1 MMFFKYTNVSEVI
14 FHDLK
19 DNPATL
25 TPDEAHEVR
34 QKSGGR
40 RTQAHKATPY
50 ERICGYCLTSN
61 KTRVRPAISRAVLTK

>member
-34 QKSGGR
+34 GRSLADEELKHIKLHHMSGFVVTVSR
-40 RTQAHKATPY
+40 AT
-50 ERICGYCLTSN
+50 
-61 KTRVRPAISRAVLTK
+61 RPASGLRFLEPS